1 MPQLMTMT
9 DRPPASYVLTVSDQ
23 RAETLTGRDS
33 QSYTSPPQTE
43 QQART
48 LAALLAGAAV
58 DGPGP
63 WRHPIAGGQRTIQLH
78 PCA

>member
-1 MPQLMTMT
+1 MTN
-9 DRPPASYVLTVSDQ
+9 RQPPSYVLIVSDE
-23 RAETLTGRDS
+23 RAEALSGRDS

-43 QQART
+43 QQARR
-48 LAALLAGAAV
+48 LAELLTGAAV

-78 PCA
+78 PSA